1 MSELKA
7 RQNKQAGKTAYSGR
21 RRDTTR
27 KSGYKSHEEATGG
40 KFKIQDS
47 EEYALKKGEVL
58 ELTFSLPTAPDKH
71 YFGFGLYYRVNGAH
85 KTSTSVTGK
94 EFLAIN
100 EYSYPNWSKYGSIW
114 EAEATPK
121 DITFAIEAIANCTVD
136 IYNPSCGKVWHKYFD
151 ESRTSVLKNLNI
163 FSPEGLFYT
172 SEGKVSISSPSPAK
186 NKPLSISLKE
196 CNRCARYLPVNFENE
211 RSTLSFSNHCIAK
224 SPCKHKGFGLLVNTF
239 TEETLQLTFGFQ
251 LECRFCKKFAVN
263 GALNPMRTAN
273 QMKEDGQRRR
283 HFELLLSELNGIS
296 PQLNYRHVTGKEL
309 STEIWEKFGKKC
321 FKCEC
326 EIASVNEM
334 NLDHTRPLALLWQLD
349 GTATCLCKSCNSQ
362 KRDRF
367 PKDFYTEEELRRL
380 TKVTEISLN
389 ELLNPTPNIEALNAI
404 LNNKD
409 WLFNTFLNKPDL
421 QKIRDGKKTSELVCK
436 ALDRVMNL
444 SSLKGT
450 FSFVAELHRLGL

>member
-1 MSELKA
+1 MSEIK
-7 RQNKQAGKTAYSGR
+7 QNKQAGKTAYSGR

-40 KFKIQDS
+40 KFKIEDC
-47 EEYALKKGEVL
+47 EEYILKKGETL
-58 ELTFSLPTAPDKH
+58 EFIFSFPTTTDNH
-71 YFGFGLYYRVNGAH
+71 YFGFGLYYRVNASH
-85 KTSTSVTGK
+85 TTTTSASGK
-94 EFLAIN
+94 EFLAVN
-100 EYSYPNWSKYGSIW
+100 EYTYPNWSKYGSIW
-114 EAEATPK
+114 EAESTPAK
-121 DITFAIEAIANCTVD
+121 INFKIRANEDCKVD
-136 IYNPSCGKVWHKYFD
+136 IYNPSCGKVWHKFFND
-151 ESRTSVLKNLNI
+151 SRTSVLKNLNI

-172 SEGKVSISSPSPAK
+172 STGNVAISSPRVAK
-186 NKPLSISLKE
+186 AKLLSISLKE

-211 RSTLSFSNHCIAK
+211 RNTLSFSNHCIAK
-224 SPCKHKGFGLLVNTF
+224 SPCKHKGFGLLVNSLTQD
-239 TEETLQLTFGFQ
+239 TLQLTYGFQ

-296 PQLNYRHVTGKEL
+296 PQLHYRHATGKEL
-309 STEIWEKFGKKC
+309 STEIWRKFGKKC
-321 FKCEC
+321 FKCES
-326 EIASVNEM
+326 EISTVNEM

-380 TKVTEISLN
+380 TKITEISLR
-389 ELLNPTPNIEALNAI
+389 ELLNPTPNIEALSAI
-404 LNNKD
+404 LKNKE
-409 WLFNTFLNKPDL
+409 WLFHTFMNKPDL
-421 QKIRDGKKTSELVCK
+421 QKIRDGKKQSELVCK

-444 SSLKGT
+444 SDLKGT
-450 FSFVAELHRLGL
+450 FSFVEELHRLGL